1 MSNWTPRRGHGAR
14 RVLALALGGA
24 LRAAAIGVAPA
35 AAAPDPGPARGV
47 VGPASAPVTSNTAR
61 MTGSDLGGV
70 EYDFG
75 TIRLNTYWNA
85 QKTQWTKQTLRFS
98 MHDLAESS
106 LYYARIFQGTCND
119 IPEYL
124 IKIRVRTNAA
134 GRITSTVT
142 LTAAQRAIMA
152 NLSHEYPAVSIIVQ
166 DAEGSTG
173 GALPCGQIWDEG

>member
-1 MSNWTPRRGHGAR
+1 MTDGAPGLRHGAR

-24 LRAAAIGVAPA
+24 LIATAIGVAPA
-35 AAAPDPGPARGV
+35 AATPAPGPPHRVA
-47 VGPASAPVTSNTAR
+47 GPASAPVTSNTAT
-61 MTGSDLGGV
+61 MTGWDLGGTK
-70 EYDFG
+70 YAFG

-98 MHDLAESS
+98 MHDLQESS
-106 LYYARIFQGTCND
+106 LYYARIFQGTCAD
-119 IPEYL
+119 IPQYL

-152 NLSHEYPAVSIIVQ
+152 NLSHEYPAVSITVQ